1 MISDVSTE
9 RVIIRRFSERCDC
22 AALPWTA
29 LTRTSERVVA
39 RFARRTEA
47 DLFAVGREQK
57 GWGSAP
63 AARRARAIVVVQ
75 HGYARV
81 LTEGDVEVV
90 ILDLD
95 TRRSVG
101 EQDLAP
107 VHCEYA
113 ALLAR
118 AGVVWPV
125 SQDGRRDVSQRVIAP
140 TAEAV

>member
-1 MISDVSTE
+1 MISNGIIE
-9 RVIIRRFSERCDC
+9 RVIIRQFSERCDC
-22 AALPWTA
+22 ATLPWLA
-29 LTRTSERVVA
+29 LTPTSERSVG
-39 RFARRTEA
+39 RFARRTDA
-47 DLFAVGREQK
+47 DLFAVARELN
-57 GWGSAP
+57 GWRGTSVP
-63 AARRARAIVVVQ
+63 RPARAIVVVE

-101 EQDLAP
+101 EHDLAP

-113 ALLAR
+113 SLLAR
-118 AGVVWPV
+118 AGVAWPI
-125 SQDGRRDVSQRVIAP
+125 SDDGRRDVSQHLMAP